1 MAPKSNVLWYYILCF
16 QSLSTLQCK
25 QCLDS
30 WKCPFFKLASA
41 KKASANKEAS
51 NARDYTFS
59 SRLICRVSQAKYQ
72 IAEVSARKTW
82 AFSAILTKLTYY
94 KVIIFKYLTFCWK
107 FRLFCW
113 YAHGGCRLQDL
124 SISQVIDHVTCY
136 NSSALIGGQ
145 FIFSKKILY
154 KICSP
159 VWML

>member
-1 MAPKSNVLWYYILCF
+1 MSYGIALCF
-16 QSLSTLQCK
+16 QSLSSLQCK

-41 KKASANKEAS
+41 KKASEIIH
-51 NARDYTFS
+51 FPV
-59 SRLICRVSQAKYQ
+59 RLICRVSQAKYQ

-82 AFSAILTKLTYY
+82 TFSAILTKLTYY

-107 FRLFCW
+107 YISFCW

-136 NSSALIGGQ
+136 NSSALIGGK
-145 FIFSKKILY
+145 FIFSNKSFWFITGHIVYNLAY
-154 KICSP
+154 I
-159 VWML
+159 